1 MTKNAFATLVY
12 EKDDGD
18 NRHRTLKGAA

>member
-1 MTKNAFATLVY
+1 MNAFATLVY
-12 EKDDGD
+12 EKKGGD

>member
-1 MTKNAFATLVY
+1 MTKNAFVTLVY
-12 EKDDGD
+12 EKDGGD

>member
-1 MTKNAFATLVY
+1 MNAFANLVY
-12 EKDDGD
+12 EKKDGD